1 MTMNSS
7 RMYDRIFAIFGTVMV
22 FFYFG
27 LATFVLISDL
37 FNLDKAMRILLAVPL
52 YIYAIYRVFVSWE
65 KIRDSFFS
73 RDKDEK

>member
-1 MTMNSS
+1 MNSS

-27 LATFVLISDL
+27 LATFVLTTDL
-37 FNLDKAMRILLAVPL
+37 FALDKAMRILLAVPL
-52 YIYAIYRVFVSWE
+52 YIYAVYRVFVSWE

-73 RDKDEK
+73 RDNDEK

>member
-27 LATFVLISDL
+27 LATFVLTSQLIG
-37 FNLDKAMRILLAVPL
+37 LDRAMRILLAVPL

-73 RDKDEK
+73 GDRNEK

>member
-27 LATFVLISDL
+27 LATFVLTTKL
-37 FNLDKAMRILLAVPL
+37 FDIDKAMRIVLAVPL

-65 KIRDSFFS
+65 KIRESFFS
-73 RDKDEK
+73 SDNEEK